1 MRLTLLVCLAL
12 LGPAVCVPQAPAPIR
27 VQVSLVNV
35 AFAVRDERGN
45 LVTNLTQDDFE
56 IAEDGVPQKIS
67 FFARST
73 DVPLTLGLIMD
84 MSGSQQSF
92 VKPHLKDLQA
102 FLHTVL
108 SPLDKAFV
116 LAFANSLRLVSDYSE
131 SGKYHVTALEQF
143 DKARDRSEYPIVG
156 PQERRILG
164 TAFYDAIF
172 YGSTQMM
179 QSVDHGRRA
188 LIVFSDG
195 EDNSSA
201 HHMMETIEAA
211 QANDVLLFTI
221 RYTETNNGRL
231 NARNKYGIGVMERI
245 ARETGGLDFDG
256 QGRGLTEGFRQI
268 GEQLRS
274 SYEMAYHT
282 SNPAGD
288 RTFHKITIKPRQA
301 GLTVRAKT
309 GYYAR

>member
-1 MRLTLLVCLAL
+1 MTSQAVFSLAL
-12 LGPAVCVPQAPAPIR
+12 LAVMPCMAQAPAQIR
-27 VQVSLVNV
+27 VDVKLVNV
-35 AFAVRDERGN
+35 GFAVRDERGN
-45 LVTNLTQDDFE
+45 LVTNLSQDDFE
-56 IAEDGVPQKIS
+56 ITEDGVPQKIA

-84 MSGSQQSF
+84 MSGSQHSF
-92 VKPHLKDLQA
+92 VRPHLRDLET

-108 SPLDKAFV
+108 TPRDKAFV
-116 LAFANSLRLVSDYSE
+116 IAFNNSLRLVSDYSE

-143 DKARDRSEYPIVG
+143 DKAKDRSEYPLVG
-156 PQERRILG
+156 PMERRILG

-179 QSVDHGRRA
+179 QNMDRGRRA
-188 LIVFSDG
+188 LVVFSDG

-221 RYTETNNGRL
+221 RYTEINNGRL
-231 NARNKYGIGVMERI
+231 NARNKYGMGVMERI

-256 QGRGLTEGFRQI
+256 QGNGLAEGFRQI
-268 GEQLRS
+268 GEQLRM

-282 SNPAGD
+282 SNAAGD
-288 RTFHKITIKPRQA
+288 KTFHKISIRPKQA

-309 GYYAR
+309 GYYSH

>member
-1 MRLTLLVCLAL
+1 MKAAFLVCLAL
-12 LGPAVCVPQAPAPIR
+12 LAQAQAPIR

-35 AFAVRDERGN
+35 GFSVRDETGK
-45 LVTNLTQDDFE
+45 LVTDLTQDDVE
-56 IAEDGVPQKIS
+56 ITEDGVPQKIS

-84 MSGSQQSF
+84 MSGSQHSF
-92 VKPHLKDLQA
+92 IKPHLKDLQT

-108 SPLDKAFV
+108 TPRDKAFV
-116 LAFANSLRLVSDYSE
+116 MAFGNSLMLVSDYSE
-131 SGKYHVTALEQF
+131 SGKYHIAALEQF
-143 DKARDRSEYPIVG
+143 DSAKDRREYPRVG
-156 PQERRILG
+156 PAERRLLG

-179 QSVDHGRRA
+179 QNVDRGRRA
-188 LIVFSDG
+188 LVIFSDG

-211 QANDVLLFTI
+211 QANDVLLFTL
-221 RYTETNNGRL
+221 RYTEIDRSGRL
-231 NARNKYGIGVMERI
+231 NARNKYGMGVMERM
-245 ARETGGLDFDG
+245 ARETGGLDFDA
-256 QGRGLTEGFRQI
+256 QGKGLAEGFRLI
-268 GEQLRS
+268 GEQLRL

-288 RTFHKITIKPRQA
+288 KTFHKIVIKLKRP

-309 GYYAR
+309 GYFAR